1 MDESLKRR
9 QADRGERAKRV
20 LENELVIEA
29 FEKMEKDIIEGWKKT
44 APDDDRGRHNAYLL
58 DRLLRNFKAQF
69 EQYLITG
76 KAAQKE
82 LLNINSPSKIKGLF
96 K

>member
-1 MDESLKRR
+1 MDEALKRR
-9 QADRGERAKRV
+9 QADRGERAKRI
-20 LENELVIEA
+20 LENDLVIEA
-29 FEKMEKDIIEGWKKT
+29 FKKMEEDIIQGWKNT
-44 APDDDRGRHNAYLL
+44 APNDDKGRHNAYLL
-58 DRLLRNFKAQF
+58 DRLLKNFKLQF

-82 LLNINSPSKIKGLF
+82 LLNINNPSKTKGLF